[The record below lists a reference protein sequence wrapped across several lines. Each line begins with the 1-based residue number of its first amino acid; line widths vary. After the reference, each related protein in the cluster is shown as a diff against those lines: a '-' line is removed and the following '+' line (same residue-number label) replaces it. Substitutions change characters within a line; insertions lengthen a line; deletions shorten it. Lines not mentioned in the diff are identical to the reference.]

1 MMMATIGQLGSTVP
15 PYTTT
20 PTIMMYV
27 LVVMAATFG
36 YLVGVNNHASIPSAN
51 IGGGDV
57 INSSSYATANIL
69 NNNTTIIT
77 IPDKHPKY
85 IFLLGERNSG
95 TNYLD
100 DVLKLFIQS
109 I

>member
-1 MMMATIGQLGSTVP
+1 MATIGQRGSTVP

-27 LVVMAATFG
+27 LVVTLAATFG
-36 YLVGVNNHASIPSAN
+36 YLVGMNNNASIPSAN

-77 IPDKHPKY
+77 IPDEPPKY